1 MTTDP
6 TLAFFRICVWNR
18 REHEADDQLAVA
30 VVPWWCLREGVR
42 VLPLDDIYGRKLA
55 RTKLVLRVQ
64 LRGDR
69 LTDEEARRRANADER
84 PPQQLGKLVSYGID
98 VSALVEKNDTQ
109 EVSVISMKKS
119 SGDIKEEAG
128 YVRLTVKRKQGDAPC
143 IVFFS
148 TSDGTAH
155 AGADYL
161 PQTGHL
167 FFLRGQR
174 SKDIKILIIDDEKAE
189 RACELAVEI
198 YGVETIGALKAKI
211 LRDVQ
216 AINAEVRA
224 QLTMRASTAETQEFF
239 QKRDPRIARV
249 RSGQEQ

>member
-1 MTTDP
+1 MASDGGGDDDRP
-6 TLAFFRICVWNR
+6 DIGLLPHLCMEPE
-18 REHEADDQLAVA
+18 EHEDDDQLAVA
-30 VVPWWCLREGVR
+30 VVPWWCLHEGVR

-84 PPQQLGKLVSYGID
+84 PPQQLGELVSYGID

-119 SGDIKEEAG
+119 SVDIKEEAG

-148 TSDGTAH
+148 TSDGTWH
-155 AGADYL
+155 
-161 PQTGHL
+161 T
-167 FFLRGQR
+167 
-174 SKDIKILIIDDEKAE
+174 
-189 RACELAVEI
+189 RARITCRRRVISSSYA
-198 YGVETIGALKAKI
+198 AKS
-211 LRDVQ
+211 R
-216 AINAEVRA
+216 R
-224 QLTMRASTAETQEFF
+224 TSRF
-239 QKRDPRIARV
+239 
-249 RSGQEQ
+249 